1 MIALAGVLVALLAQA
16 PSTAAPSPSLPR
28 EEMATFLQTA
38 RIVRFKPI
46 SKGITSPW
54 RLTLTDGRVTHDAAF
69 QSVDEH
75 KASQEFASGG
85 RELNFVDSWRYNVA
99 AFRLAELVGL
109 GEMMPVTVERRWR
122 GNQGALSWWIDT
134 LMEEGDRLKKKIEA
148 PDSEK
153 WNQQM
158 FRLRVFAQLVDD
170 TDRNLGNVLITPDWQ
185 VRMIDFTRAF
195 RLVPTI
201 KEQDITRCD
210 RRLLAS
216 LEGLTLD
223 RVVQAA
229 GKYLNAAEAKAVM
242 ARRDAIVAHVRRLV
256 AQNGEAAVLY

>member
-1 MIALAGVLVALLAQA
+1 
-16 PSTAAPSPSLPR
+16 
-28 EEMATFLQTA
+28 
-38 RIVRFKPI
+38 
-46 SKGITSPW
+46 
-54 RLTLTDGRVTHDAAF
+54 
-69 QSVDEH
+69 
-75 KASQEFASGG
+75 
-85 RELNFVDSWRYNVA
+85 
-99 AFRLAELVGL
+99 
-109 GEMMPVTVERRWR
+109 
-122 GNQGALSWWIDT
+122 
-134 LMEEGDRLKKKIEA
+134 
-148 PDSEK
+148 
-153 WNQQM
+153 
-158 FRLRVFAQLVDD
+158 
-170 TDRNLGNVLITPDWQ
+170 LITPDWQ